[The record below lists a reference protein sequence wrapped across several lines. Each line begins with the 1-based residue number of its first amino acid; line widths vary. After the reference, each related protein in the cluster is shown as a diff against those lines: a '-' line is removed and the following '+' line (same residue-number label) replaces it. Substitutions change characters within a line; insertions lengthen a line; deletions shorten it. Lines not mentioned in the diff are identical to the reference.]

1 MRANNPDITT
11 FIVHPG
17 TGTIIDADEAVVINM
32 DTTGRYDEDDIIT
45 EATDCGYSLYTMY
58 VVMVG
63 NIFDGFQVVGPFIN
77 IDEAIAWGDE
87 FGDADWY
94 TAAIQ
99 MPWGD
104 EEYIHLEV
112 K

>member
-32 DTTGRYDEDDIIT
+32 DVTGRYDDDDIIT
-45 EATDCGYSLYTMY
+45 EATDCGNTLYSMY

-63 NIFDGFQVVGPFIN
+63 NIFDGFQTVGPFLN
-77 IDEAIAWGDE
+77 IEEAIAWGED
-87 FGDADWY
+87 GWRTDSACSLDWY
-94 TAAIQ
+94 TCQITS
-99 MPWGD
+99 PW
-104 EEYIHLEV
+104 EYT